1 MTSTV
6 FLEFKA
12 KPGLGNELLAKLKEI
27 LPDTRSYDGCQS
39 IDVYQNT
46 DDPDACIIH
55 GQWDSQGHYEK
66 YIAWREETGVLA
78 AFVEALE
85 GPPSIR
91 YFNKT
96 DA

>member
-1 MTSTV
+1 MTTTV
-6 FLEFKA
+6 MLEFKA
-12 KPGLGNELLAKLKEI
+12 KPDLGNGLVAKLKEI
-27 LPDTRSYDGCQS
+27 LPDTRSYDGCQQ
-39 IDVYQNT
+39 IDVYQNN
-46 DDPDACIIH
+46 DDPDTCIIQ
-55 GQWDSQGHYEK
+55 GLWDSQGHYEK

-85 GPPSIR
+85 GPPNIR